1 MQMNRHKNI
10 RIGAQRKNCNLRKKK
25 KKLLRHG
32 GWIKRM
38 LDWRRREPE
47 SLISMRLNE
56 AIATRLK
63 TRRSIGKM
71 ILKRQR

>member
-1 MQMNRHKNI
+1 MQMNRHTNI

-25 KKLLRHG
+25 LLQHG